1 MAARKII
8 DIRKAPSSW
17 IVTHSRQGRLLA
29 WVWRSLTLL
38 LLATASFAQSAT
50 TFVPQDEQ
58 EIVRLVNNER
68 RARGLAMLSIDERLR
83 QAARK
88 HSVRMADAGQVEH
101 QLAGEAKLSLR
112 LGETAL
118 RFDASGEN
126 VALTS
131 NAARA
136 HTALMNSPGHRA
148 NILDT
153 EFNSIGVGVV
163 RTAEGIFVTQ
173 DFAKRLPEINV
184 DEAEAQVAF
193 SLNRLRRMAG
203 APVLSRVPALQLRKR
218 ACEMAANNKL
228 NPRAGLSPKVSNSVA
243 FTAIDFQQVPDSL
256 ERLKT
261 HPASGFS
268 VGACYEASATYENP
282 VFWVIVVTY
291 F

>member
-1 MAARKII
+1 VNRE
-8 DIRKAPSSW
+8 R
-17 IVTHSRQGRLLA
+17 HSH
-29 WVWRSLTLL
+29 
-38 LLATASFAQSAT
+38 
-50 TFVPQDEQ
+50 
-58 EIVRLVNNER
+58 
-68 RARGLAMLSIDERLR
+68 GLAMLAIDERLQ

-88 HSVRMADAGQVEH
+88 HSVRMAATGKVEH
-101 QLAGEAKLSLR
+101 QLAGENKLSFR

-148 NILDT
+148 NILDGD
-153 EFNSIGVGVV
+153 FNSIGVGVV
-163 RTAEGIFVTQ
+163 RTEEGIFVTQ
-173 DFAKRLPEINV
+173 DFARRLPEASV
-184 DEAEAQVAF
+184 DEAEAQVAYN
-193 SLNRLRRMAG
+193 LNRLRRTAG
-203 APVLSRVPALQLRKR
+203 EPALNRVPAIQLRRR

-228 NPRAGLSPKVSNSVA
+228 NPRAGLLPKVSNSVA
-243 FTAIDFQQVPDSL
+243 FTAIDLKQIPESL

-268 VGACYEASATYENP
+268 VGACYESSATYENP